1 MSADSK
7 LIVIAVITAIDGHQY
22 DLRAAQEKLVA
33 ETRMEKGCELY
44 ELNQSLD
51 DSRILIFVE
60 RWTTEADWKAHME
73 GSAVANFRASGAPKW
88 VESQQLHRMTGVA

>member
-1 MSADSK
+1 MSVNSK
-7 LIVIAVITAIDGHQY
+7 LVVIAEVIAIDGHQF

-33 ETRMEKGCELY
+33 ETLKEQGCELY

-60 RWTTEADWKAHME
+60 RWTTEDDWKAHMTGE
-73 GSAVANFRASGAPKW
+73 AVANFRASGAPRW
-88 VESQQLHRMTGVA
+88 IASQKLHRMTCVA

>member
-1 MSADSK
+1 MSANSK
-7 LIVIAVITAIDGHQY
+7 LVVIAEIVAIDGHQF

-33 ETRMEKGCELY
+33 DTRKETGCELY

-60 RWTTEADWKAHME
+60 RWTTEEDWKAHMDGE
-73 GSAVANFRASGAPKW
+73 AVANFRASGAPRW
-88 VESQQLHRMTGVA
+88 IASQKLHRMTCVA